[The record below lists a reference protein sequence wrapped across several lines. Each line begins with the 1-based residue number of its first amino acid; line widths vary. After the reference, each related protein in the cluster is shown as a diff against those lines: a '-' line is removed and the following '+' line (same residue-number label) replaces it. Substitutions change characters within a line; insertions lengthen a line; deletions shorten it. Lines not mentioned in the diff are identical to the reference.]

1 MTFRLSPGSSR
12 CLVAP
17 FVCCQDQRGAEV
29 GLGGAR
35 MVPPM
40 PGCPPPMLG
49 AGAVGREGTDCCCLR
64 GFCCNWGETLR
75 SQLRVGARPGGLQS
89 QGPSL
94 SLSHKCYY
102 AKAAGGSSAWR
113 EAMAPPAG
121 LSPQHCPVG
130 SPCAPWRERG
140 SRYRPGVREFPA
152 VTTKSMCWGGDGF
165 GGEVENSPHPEP
177 ECCGRQLSCTGIAAG
192 PVGAPRWG
200 LILGG
205 APPLVFRALW
215 LSDLTCVCVCV
226 CFGVSS
232 PS

>member
-75 SQLRVGARPGGLQS
+75 SQLRVGIEAWGAAEPG
-89 QGPSL
+89 PL
-94 SLSHKCYY
+94 SLPVTQVLLCKGSRWEQCLERSHGPPSW
-102 AKAAGGSSAWR
+102 AQ
-113 EAMAPPAG
+113 PPALPRG
-121 LSPQHCPVG
+121 LPLCPMEGEGQQVQTWG
-130 SPCAPWRERG
+130 QGVPCSHHKVHVLGRG
-140 SRYRPGVREFPA
+140 WFWGRSGELPSSRARVLWEA
-152 VTTKSMCWGGDGF
+152 VELHWDCCW
-165 GGEVENSPHPEP
+165 P
-177 ECCGRQLSCTGIAAG
+177 CGCSE
-192 PVGAPRWG
+192 VGADPGESSTPRFQG
-200 LILGG
+200 I
-205 APPLVFRALW
+205 VAL
-215 LSDLTCVCVCV
+215 
-226 CFGVSS
+226 
-232 PS
+232 